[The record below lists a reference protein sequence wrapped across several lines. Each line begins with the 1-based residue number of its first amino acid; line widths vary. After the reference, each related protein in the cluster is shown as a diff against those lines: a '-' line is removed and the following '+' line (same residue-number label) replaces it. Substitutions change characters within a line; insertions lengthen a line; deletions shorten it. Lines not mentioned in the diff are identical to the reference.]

1 MLSVGDEL
9 RIPVRGERIQVTTD
23 GGDAEAAG
31 PSRPPGEE
39 YIVQSGDTLSDIA
52 AARGMNYLDLQSY
65 NGLTEFEAGNL
76 QVGQILIIPP
86 PPEEEEE
93 EEGRTE
99 PPG

>member
-1 MLSVGDEL
+1 
-9 RIPVRGERIQVTTD
+9 
-23 GGDAEAAG
+23 
-31 PSRPPGEE
+31 
-39 YIVQSGDTLSDIA
+39 
-52 AARGMNYLDLQSY
+52 MNYLDLQSY
-65 NGLTEFEAGNL
+65 NGLTDFEAGNL